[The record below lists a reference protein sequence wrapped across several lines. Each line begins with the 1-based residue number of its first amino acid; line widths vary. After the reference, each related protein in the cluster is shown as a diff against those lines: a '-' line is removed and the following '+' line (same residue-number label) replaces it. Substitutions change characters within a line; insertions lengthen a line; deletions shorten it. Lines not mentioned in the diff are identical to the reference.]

1 MPLDAD
7 SVDRWIAGYLQSF
20 ASCARGEGDMT
31 SLLAHFG
38 LPMVVSS
45 DEGVVTLMTDDEA
58 AAVMQSQ
65 VDGLR
70 ALRFGHSDVLQS
82 EVTVLNASSALFRAT
97 VSRRNI
103 DGGEIDCPTIT
114 YVVTDDVAGPRIVLL
129 AAHGR

>member
-7 SVDRWIAGYLQSF
+7 SVGRWIAGYLDNF
-20 ASCARGEGDMT
+20 AACARGDGDMA
-31 SLLAHFG
+31 SLLGHFG
-38 LPMVVSS
+38 VPMIVTT

-70 ALRFGHSDVLQS
+70 ALRFDHS
-82 EVTVLNASSALFRAT
+82 EVLHSAITVLNATSALYRAAL
-97 VSRRNI
+97 SRRNV
-103 DGGEIDCPTIT
+103 DGGEIDCPDIT
-114 YVVTDDVAGPRIVLL
+114 YLITDDVGGPRIVVL